1 MNSSHDEEF
10 GKYSKYKL
18 LLCEYW
24 WENRHGPV
32 GLNIKDKLIVY
43 QTLNRGDLFYD
54 FRGFC
59 QFLYSVKYHYK
70 RMINILKEN
79 NPQYEHQIISN
90 FVNIISCKNY
100 MKPEICEII
109 HLNDRDTDE
118 NIDNNLFYYTT
129 CIKKT
134 CWLKIFQRK
143 WKNYYKKKKMHYGNL
158 NNILNRQIF
167 GYVPFHY

>member
-1 MNSSHDEEF
+1 MNSSHNEDL

-24 WENRHGPV
+24 WENRHGKA
-32 GLNIKDKLIVY
+32 GINIQDKIIVY

-59 QFLYSVKYHYK
+59 QFLCSIKYHYK
-70 RMINILKEN
+70 RTIDFLNQNRPNYK
-79 NPQYEHQIISN
+79 HKIISN
-90 FVNIISCKNY
+90 FINIISCKNY

-109 HLNDRDTDE
+109 YLNDVETDNSE
-118 NIDNNLFYYTT
+118 QNTCYYTT

-143 WKNYYKKKKMHYGNL
+143 LKNYYKKKKMHYGNL

-167 GYVPFHY
+167 GYFPFHY